1 MILGWIGFNQ
11 NAMVK
16 AEISTILKGYGSAT
30 LEFGNCINEGTVQV
44 FLNDKEIGSITG
56 KGRKKTGFEFWHG
69 DTLLFR
75 GENNGMILFSDFV
88 YTCKGI
94 F

>member
-30 LEFGNCINEGTVQV
+30 LEFGNCINTGTVQV
-44 FLNDKEIGSITG
+44 FLNGKTIGSTATD
-56 KGRKKTGFEFWHG
+56 KKEQKKIQFDFWDVSG
-69 DTLLFR
+69 
-75 GENNGMILFSDFV
+75 V
-88 YTCKGI
+88 
-94 F
+94 